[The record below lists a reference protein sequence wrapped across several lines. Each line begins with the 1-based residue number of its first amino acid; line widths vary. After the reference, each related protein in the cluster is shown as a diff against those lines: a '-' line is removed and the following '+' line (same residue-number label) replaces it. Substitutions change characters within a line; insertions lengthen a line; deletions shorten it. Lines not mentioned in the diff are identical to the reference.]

1 MHGRPGFPAAGFGLA
16 EPLVYGRR
24 ISRAG
29 ERGGVQCGDA
39 PVRRA
44 RLVAGFPRRD
54 PDLAGDAAVDANP
67 TCRLRPSVSRKPV
80 PARRG
85 GSAQPSL
92 QWQRRYQYQNLSN
105 ARAKGSLINSLP
117 SGTVSEAPTNLF
129 TSGFDA
135 SWELDLW
142 GHVRRQVEAADAQV
156 QYSEEQRRGVL
167 VSTLA
172 ETARDYIQLRGT
184 QTLIRI
190 ANDNLKIQQDI
201 LQLVKTRQQKGLTS
215 DLDVENAA
223 AQVDAI
229 RAQLPSLEQQ
239 EAEQINALSF
249 LLDLPPDALWGELA
263 RGRQVVPKPA
273 RVPVGIPSELARRR
287 PDIRATE
294 AQLHAATADIG
305 VAVAEFYPT
314 IQLNGSAGFDALKI
328 GSLLTANAILTN
340 VGPSV
345 SIPIFQGGR
354 LKATLELRKAQQIE
368 AAIAY
373 HKTVLQAWH
382 EVVNALVAYRT
393 ERQRRGRLATQ
404 VEHLRQ
410 ALALARDR
418 YNDGV
423 ADFTTVLDIART
435 LLQAEQ
441 DYAEQHQ
448 HLDQSRPVV
457 QGARRRV
464 GVDLP
469 ESTSRPIDRR
479 PTSPAGKDTDM
490 TLSMLALTPLAALI
504 AGLLILVMPR
514 AAQLHRGDLPDR
526 RRPSRPVSA
535 SCR

>member
-1 MHGRPGFPAAGFGLA
+1 LPNRWFTSSAAAAPASSAASSAAVHQSVDPAWWQVFHDTTLTSLVTRVADANLDVKTATVRLA
-16 EPLVYGRR
+16 E
-24 ISRAG
+24 SRFQ
-29 ERGGVQCGDA
+29 RGA
-39 PVRRA
+39 
-44 RLVAGFPRRD
+44 VASAQLPG
-54 PDLAGDAAVDANP
+54 LN
-67 TCRLRPSVSRKPV
+67 
-80 PARRG
+80 
-85 GSAQPSL
+85 GSA
-92 QWQRRYQYQNLSN
+92 RYQYQNLSN

-156 QYSEEQRRGVL
+156 QYSEEQRRDAL
-167 VSTLA
+167 VSSLA

-190 ANDNLKIQQDI
+190 TNDNLKIQRDI
-201 LQLVKTRQQKGLTS
+201 LQLTQTRQQKGLTS
-215 DLDVENAA
+215 SLDVENAA
-223 AQVDAI
+223 AQVEAI

-239 EAEQINALSF
+239 QAEQINALSF

-263 RGRQVVPKPA
+263 GGRQVVPKPA
-273 RVPVGIPSELARRR
+273 RVPIGIPSELARRR
-287 PDIRATE
+287 PDIRAAE

-354 LKATLELRKAQQIE
+354 LKATLELRKAQQVE
-368 AAIAY
+368 TAIAY
-373 HKTVLQAWH
+373 HRTVLQAWH

-393 ERQRRGRLATQ
+393 ERQRRGRLGNQ

-410 ALALARDR
+410 ALTLARDR

-441 DYAEQHQ
+441 DSAQSTTNISINLVQLYKALGGGWELTYPAAPAEVPIA
-448 HLDQSRPVV
+448 DPRT
-457 QGARRRV
+457 
-464 GVDLP
+464 LP
-469 ESTSRPIDRR
+469 ERT
-479 PTSPAGKDTDM
+479 PT
-490 TLSMLALTPLAALI
+490 
-504 AGLLILVMPR
+504 
-514 AAQLHRGDLPDR
+514 
-526 RRPSRPVSA
+526 
-535 SCR
+535 